1 MFADEKGAIPYKQ
14 LPVKDETSLMLIIG
28 ISVGALL
35 LIGGAV
41 TAVILI
47 LKKKSGKNTDITG

>member
-1 MFADEKGAIPYKQ
+1 MKFWKLAII
-14 LPVKDETSLMLIIG
+14 LVVIIG

-41 TAVILI
+41 TVIILI
-47 LKKKSGKNTDITG
+47 LKKKSGKNTDIMGR

>member
-1 MFADEKGAIPYKQ
+1 
-14 LPVKDETSLMLIIG
+14 MLIIG

-41 TAVILI
+41 TVIILI
-47 LKKKSGKNTDITG
+47 LKKKSDKNTDIMGRY